1 MVEWQTVLRFLA
13 SPSDPSGLAR
23 AETFWNSRSHGLR
36 PWCFGQFQLS
46 YSAESRWVPRS
57 FSEIRSGPAATH
69 PEEKT
74 LAVYLWRRNVA
85 SSPDPKIISRY
96 QTKMPRVVWRTGRP
110 TARNGRAPLGDGW
123 SEHGGAVRRERTR
136 ALDSV
141 KGEEIVI

>member
-69 PEEKT
+69 PET
-74 LAVYLWRRNVA
+74 A
-85 SSPDPKIISRY
+85 SSSAWG
-96 QTKMPRVVWRTGRP
+96 M
-110 TARNGRAPLGDGW
+110 
-123 SEHGGAVRRERTR
+123 GG
-136 ALDSV
+136 
-141 KGEEIVI
+141 